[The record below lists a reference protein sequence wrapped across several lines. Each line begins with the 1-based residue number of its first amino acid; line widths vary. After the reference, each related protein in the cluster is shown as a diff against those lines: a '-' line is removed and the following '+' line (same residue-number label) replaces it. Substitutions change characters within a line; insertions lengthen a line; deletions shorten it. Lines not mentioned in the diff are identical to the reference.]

1 MYSEIEN
8 HAVAASYGITTTS
21 GKLAA
26 VSIVDTACRTTST
39 TKDVVEPFNIIA
51 RGFVTLLLMRRIPI
65 LHLLP
70 QLCIA
75 SAVAVP
81 VVPITDAS
89 VEKSSSD
96 KGAHA

>member
-1 MYSEIEN
+1 MLGNRKSCCC
-8 HAVAASYGITTTS
+8 YGITTIS

-26 VSIVDTACRTTST
+26 VSIVDTACRTAST
-39 TKDVVEPFNIIA
+39 TTDVVEPFNIIA

-65 LHLLP
+65 LHLLT
-70 QLCIA
+70 QLCVA

-81 VVPITDAS
+81 VVPTTDAS